1 MVYHLKRKEQKIAN
15 VDALKRVLGSTQ
27 YVTIA
32 LCKNDEPYLVTLSHG
47 YDPERN
53 CIYFHC
59 APEGK
64 KLDYIRA
71 NNKVYGQAMID
82 EGFVEGECKQSYT
95 SVQFSG
101 KVIFPQSVDEKLEA
115 LTCMIEQLNK
125 NLDKMLTQI
134 NKLNA
139 ETDLKNLIIGRIDIQ
154 YLSGKHSKRDV

>member
-154 YLSGKHSKRDV
+154 YLSGKHSKGDV